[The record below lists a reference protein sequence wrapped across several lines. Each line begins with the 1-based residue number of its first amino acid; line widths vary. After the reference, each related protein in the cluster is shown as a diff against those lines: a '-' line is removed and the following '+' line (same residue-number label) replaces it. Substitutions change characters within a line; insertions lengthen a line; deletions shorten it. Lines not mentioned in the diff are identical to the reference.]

1 MPNLQKQIENLM
13 IEMSSQV
20 PQAILD
26 IFQRSIEE
34 LKEDNIGKN
43 SLLVGELMPSFNF
56 KNTNE
61 EEVSLDKSLGENKK
75 LIIAFFRGN
84 WCPFC
89 SLELQA
95 LNKSF
100 DKLQSKGFGL
110 IAISPQT
117 TQYNKEIKKNL
128 KLNFEI
134 LSDAKSQYAKELGI
148 DFTLQD
154 YAVPHYKALGID
166 LKKLNA
172 DDQNRLPIPAVFV
185 IDSNKVIKYKFVD
198 SNYMNRV
205 NIEELFTIE

>member
-1 MPNLQKQIENLM
+1 M
-13 IEMSSQV
+13 
-20 PQAILD
+20 
-26 IFQRSIEE
+26 R
-34 LKEDNIGKN
+34 
-43 SLLVGELMPSFNF
+43 
-56 KNTNE
+56 
-61 EEVSLDKSLGENKK
+61 
-75 LIIAFFRGN
+75 FFRGN

-134 LSDAKSQYAKELGI
+134 LSDAKSQYTKELGI

>member
-75 LIIAFFRGN
+75 LIIAFF
-84 WCPFC
+84 
-89 SLELQA
+89 
-95 LNKSF
+95 
-100 DKLQSKGFGL
+100 
-110 IAISPQT
+110 
-117 TQYNKEIKKNL
+117 
-128 KLNFEI
+128 
-134 LSDAKSQYAKELGI
+134 
-148 DFTLQD
+148 
-154 YAVPHYKALGID
+154 
-166 LKKLNA
+166 
-172 DDQNRLPIPAVFV
+172 
-185 IDSNKVIKYKFVD
+185 
-198 SNYMNRV
+198 
-205 NIEELFTIE
+205 